1 MKLTAIDIFNLSLE
15 GVWLLVLGYLGWRNL
30 TTNKGEKDV

>member
-15 GVWLLVLGYLGWRNL
+15 GVWLLVLGYWGCKNL
-30 TTNKGEKDV
+30 TTKGSKK